1 MYDQETK
8 GIKIFTNIAPVT
20 YIIYNFIISSFIA
33 LTLII
38 ITFFFT
44 KRWCIIIYKLILTFF
59 VKETSKVVTPLLDT
73 YMYVNVFI

>member
-44 KRWCIIIYKLILTFF
+44 KRL
-59 VKETSKVVTPLLDT
+59 
-73 YMYVNVFI
+73 FIN